1 MSYVLAEVR
10 SGVAIIT
17 LNDAPRRNVLSG
29 ALCLALSEAVAQAGS
44 APDARAIVII
54 GAAPAFCAGAD
65 LNDLRAATEGTMGP
79 IEAVYKS
86 FMDVAMSPLPTVAA
100 VNGPAVGAGFNLAL
114 ACDMRIASSEAV
126 FDTRFL
132 QLGLHPGGGHA
143 WMLLRTVGWSQASR
157 LLLAGQ
163 RVDAVE
169 ALRIGLVEEVVP
181 GGTLLDQAIGTL
193 RTTVAASREL
203 VMRTKAT
210 MRLATH
216 SGHEAAFTHE
226 TAEQKWSLAQPGF
239 AASMARLQKR

>member
-1 MSYVLAEVR
+1 MNHVLSEIR
-10 SGVAIIT
+10 DGIAIIT

-29 ALCLALSEAVAQAGS
+29 AMCVALSQAVANAGA
-44 APDARAIVII
+44 APDARAIII
-54 GAAPAFCAGAD
+54 TGAAPAFCAGAYLGD
-65 LNDLRAATEGTMGP
+65 LKAASQGTMEP

-114 ACDMRIASSEAV
+114 ACDMRMASSEAS

-132 QLGLHPGGGHA
+132 KLGLHPGGGHA
-143 WMLLRTVGWSQASR
+143 WMLLRAIGWAYASR

-163 RVDAVE
+163 PLDATE
-169 ALRIGLVEEVVP
+169 ALRIGLVEAVVSP
-181 GGTLLDQAIGTL
+181 QLLLDRTISDL

-203 VMRTKAT
+203 VIRTKAT
-210 MRLATH
+210 MRLA
-216 SGHEAAFTHE
+216 SRSDHESAYTHE

-239 AASMARLQKR
+239 ATAVARMQKR